1 MKLLY
6 KPFGLLASIAG
17 GVLAGALFKRLWRAV
32 ADEDKAPSAKDA
44 DRTWHEVVA
53 AAAIQG
59 AVFGG
64 IKALIDRA
72 GATAY
77 AELTGVWPGKT
88 STKQK

>member
-44 DRTWHEVVA
+44 DRTWREVVA
-53 AAAIQG
+53 AATIQG
-59 AVFGG
+59 AVFGA